1 VAHRIRDTVL
11 TKVRSRMSTVFE
23 TLRRNPSAGLL
34 AVQLLGFL
42 LYPLMETSPSSR
54 ALFGAFGLVVLGA
67 ALWVV
72 RRSPWLTWL
81 GFLLALP
88 VVVLSLIAAIS
99 PSPQLLGWTAALESL
114 FYFYAA
120 GSLIAY
126 MLQDWVATTDEL
138 FAAGATFTLLAWA
151 FAFAFVVCE
160 TVFPGSF
167 AVAGRATEA
176 RTWMELLYLSV
187 AVLSSVGLS
196 DVVPVTP
203 MARAFVMLES
213 FAGVMFIALVVSRL
227 VSMANTSRRSASKE

>member
-1 VAHRIRDTVL
+1 MRRVASSL
-11 TKVRSRMSTVFE
+11 RSTRKRMLATFE

-72 RRSPWLTWL
+72 RRGPWLTWV
-81 GFLLALP
+81 GILLALP
-88 VVVLSLIAAIS
+88 VVVLSVIAADS
-99 PSPQLLGWTAALESL
+99 PHAQLAVWTAALESL
-114 FYFYAA
+114 FYFYAT

-126 MLQDWVATTDEL
+126 MLQDWVATTDEF

-151 FAFAFVVCE
+151 FAYAYVVCE
-160 TVFPGSF
+160 AVFPGSF
-167 AVAGRATEA
+167 AATGGATAA

-203 MARAFVMLES
+203 MARGIVMLES
-213 FAGVMFIALVVSRL
+213 FAGVMYIALVVSRL
-227 VSMANTSRRSASKE
+227 IGMAKPSRRSASGD